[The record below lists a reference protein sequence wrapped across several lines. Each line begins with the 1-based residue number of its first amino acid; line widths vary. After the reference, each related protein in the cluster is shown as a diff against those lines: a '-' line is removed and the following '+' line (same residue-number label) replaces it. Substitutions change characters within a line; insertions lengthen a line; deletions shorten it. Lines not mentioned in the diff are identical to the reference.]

1 MKNFRKIA
9 AVLSVCTAL
18 LSANSVFADFTDMPD
33 GDLRAPLEAAVAN
46 GLLQGTETGE
56 LKPYDNIT
64 RAQMGAILVRAMGA
78 TKTEDISGFADMNES
93 QWFYDEM
100 SKAVAMGAFKGD
112 GANLNPEVNITFQ
125 EAFIV
130 VARIFDLGDIEYDNT
145 VNPYAGYYD
154 ADQVASW
161 AKEEVGYILRNGY
174 WTSADGY
181 LRPTDY
187 ITRAEFAV
195 LMDNIVEKYVDV
207 AGDFTEA
214 VSGNI
219 VVRVPD
225 VAIKNVDLGE
235 NDVYIS
241 DGVAGKVTFDGANLR
256 RVVARGGNVDYLSGK
271 AFIIRMLTPGLEA
284 YISNNATVEYFDGA
298 GCTLNIDPITI
309 GE

>member
-1 MKNFRKIA
+1 MKNLKKIA
-9 AVLSVCTAL
+9 ALLSVCTAL
-18 LSANSVFADFTDMPD
+18 LSAGSAFADFSDMPE
-33 GDLRAPLEAAVAN
+33 GELKAPLEAAVAN
-46 GLLQGTETGE
+46 GLLQGTENGE

-78 TKTEDISGFADMNES
+78 TKTEDISAFADMNEK

-130 VARIFDLGDIEYDNT
+130 VARIFDLGDLTYDET
-145 VNPYAGYYD
+145 ANPYEGYYD
-154 ADQVASW
+154 ADQVAGW
-161 AKEEVGYILRNGY
+161 AKKEVGYILSNGY
-174 WTSADGY
+174 WTATDGY

-195 LMDNIVEKYVDV
+195 LMNNIVAKYVDE
-207 AGDFTEA
+207 AGDFSEA
-214 VSGNI
+214 VDGNI
-219 VVRVPD
+219 VIRVPD
-225 VAIKNVDLGE
+225 VKVLNVELGE

-241 DGVAGKVTFDGANLR
+241 DGVDGAVSFEGTNLR
-256 RVVARGGNVDYLSGK
+256 RVVARGGNVDYLSGE
-271 AFIIRMLTPGLEA
+271 AYSIRMLTPGLEA
-284 YISNNATVEYFDGA
+284 YISNNASVKYFDGA

-309 GE
+309 GG